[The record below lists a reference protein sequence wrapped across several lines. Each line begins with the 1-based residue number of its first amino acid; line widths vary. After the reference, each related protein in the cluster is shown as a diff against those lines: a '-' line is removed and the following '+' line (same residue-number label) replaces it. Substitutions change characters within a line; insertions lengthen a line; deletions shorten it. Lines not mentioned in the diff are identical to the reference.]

1 MHQRFIP
8 LILCLAAIACH
19 HSNSPITMSLDAPP
33 SVFTPPTAAPTAQ
46 TVIGPAAMT
55 PNTPPV
61 TPAPAAAAPAAIGAV
76 FAAATAAPTAQTVI
90 GPAAVTPNTPPVTP
104 SPAAAAPAAIGA
116 VFAAPA
122 VSEPAYASYLDTYVL
137 WTAAVFGGEGN
148 KVHIARP
155 YATGDHTP
163 YITVSGQ
170 SVDIY
175 PATFANM
182 VVSGVSTAGVNGTYP
197 YRGTVEGMHMWGDYV
212 LVGGLPVSGTVVA
225 SAPAG
230 GSHVVQ
236 HYVASVINY
245 NAANSSTYTWPNV
258 SGYVR
263 DIGSGTAVVT
273 ALGTTDAQVIALVAA
288 TPAAAA
294 LVVGSAVGEVSTNAS
309 ITPGFFLAGGGLTPP
324 AIITAAAATPV
335 TPAIITP

>member
-46 TVIGPAAMT
+46 TVIGPAA
-55 PNTPPV
+55 
-61 TPAPAAAAPAAIGAV
+61 
-76 FAAATAAPTAQTVI
+76 F
-90 GPAAVTPNTPPVTP
+90 TPNTPPVTP

-182 VVSGVSTAGVNGTYP
+182 VVS
-197 YRGTVEGMHMWGDYV
+197 
-212 LVGGLPVSGTVVA
+212 
-225 SAPAG
+225 
-230 GSHVVQ
+230 
-236 HYVASVINY
+236 
-245 NAANSSTYTWPNV
+245 
-258 SGYVR
+258 
-263 DIGSGTAVVT
+263 
-273 ALGTTDAQVIALVAA
+273 
-288 TPAAAA
+288 
-294 LVVGSAVGEVSTNAS
+294 
-309 ITPGFFLAGGGLTPP
+309 
-324 AIITAAAATPV
+324 
-335 TPAIITP
+335 